1 MYKTR
6 RTGRNNDLTADTDR
20 QTDRRT
26 GRPTDRQTGN
36 QAGRQADWGN
46 KNEDPVSTKQWCP
59 HLHGS
64 QNDPELSER
73 IIGPRLSRRPLERP
87 PEELLS
93 NYDRKQ
99 CRCCRTSPQL
109 KREARKGGRKDGRKE
124 GRKDG
129 MLKIREPGR
138 QETRS
143 LRGRQSV

>member
-1 MYKTR
+1 MSRGPDKAIRYSKERPFYVQNKTYWTGQRCHCR
-6 RTGRNNDLTADTDR
+6 RGQTGR

-26 GRPTDRQTGN
+26 GRQAGN

-124 GRKDG
+124 GRT
-129 MLKIREPGR
+129 EC
-138 QETRS
+138 
-143 LRGRQSV
+143 